1 MEIVKFPELTHL
13 TLMAEG
19 TRGTGIP
26 VLPVIDQDSSRNLFE
41 LLLRNKVGSI
51 PLQYLKVQRGGMG
64 QWGGGYPAPG
74 VRAEQNYSATFE
86 YHLDANG
93 NMSVT
98 TKQNPTP
105 QETAERIRAE
115 RMALNAVRYADPPP
129 NITVEGLSF
138 LARRLDPEW
147 AERELESAGLIRDAV
162 SPQEVEDNRRQGVVQ
177 MADRFVKF
185 DARRRDIYMKRLKKL
200 LIKKKR
206 VEAME
211 KIFTRE
217 CTLYDIYCS

>member
-1 MEIVKFPELTHL
+1 METVKFPELTHL

-26 VLPVIDQDSSRNLFE
+26 VLPVIDQDSGRNLFE
-41 LLLRNKVGSI
+41 LLRRNKVGSI

-64 QWGGGYPAPG
+64 QWGGPLPGPG
-74 VRAEQNYSATFE
+74 VRAEQNHCATFE

-105 QETAERIRAE
+105 KETAERIMAE
-115 RMALNAVRYADPPP
+115 RMALNAVRFADPPA

-147 AERELESAGLIRDAV
+147 AERELESAGLICDAV
-162 SPQEVEDNRRQGVVQ
+162 SLQKMDDNIPQGLVR
-177 MADRFVKF
+177 MADRFLKLN
-185 DARRRDIYMKRLKKL
+185 ARRQDIYLKRLKKL
-200 LIKKKR
+200 LIEKKR

-211 KIFTRE
+211 KVFTRE
-217 CTLYDIYCS
+217 CTLYDIYCN

>member
-1 MEIVKFPELTHL
+1 METVKFPELTHL

-19 TRGTGIP
+19 TRATGVP
-26 VLPVIDQDSSRNLFE
+26 VLPVIDQDSSRDLFE
-41 LLLRNKVGSI
+41 LLRRNKVGSI

-64 QWGGGYPAPG
+64 QWRGGHPVPG
-74 VRAEQNYSATFE
+74 VRAEQNYRATFE
-86 YHLDANG
+86 YHSDVSG

-98 TKQNPTP
+98 STQNPTLR
-105 QETAERIRAE
+105 ETAERIKAE
-115 RMALNAVRYADPPP
+115 RIALNAVRYADPPS
-129 NITVEGLSF
+129 NISVEGLSL

-162 SPQEVEDNRRQGVVQ
+162 GPQEGEDNRRQVVVR

-185 DARRRDIYMKRLKKL
+185 DAKRRDIYMKRLKKL
-200 LIKKKR
+200 LIEKKR

-211 KIFTRE
+211 KVFTRE